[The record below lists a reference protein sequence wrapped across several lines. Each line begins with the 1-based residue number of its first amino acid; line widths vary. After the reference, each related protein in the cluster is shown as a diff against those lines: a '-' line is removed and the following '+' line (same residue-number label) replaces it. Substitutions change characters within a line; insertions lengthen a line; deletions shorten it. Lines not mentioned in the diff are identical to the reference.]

1 MLSNHYFFMFGGG
14 SYWILFW
21 GSALKRIAILS
32 QFTPALLK
40 CAFEILLTDEKS
52 KKKFW
57 RLPKSVK
64 CLQKGRSYTPSGLAW
79 VGFSEKCIV
88 RLRGSDTSC
97 CPNSAAG
104 GPEYPRVYI
113 EYTHDLGHTR
123 NIHKVYGGIHALN
136 ASKYTASPSTAQ
148 ILAL

>member
-1 MLSNHYFFMFGGG
+1 M
-14 SYWILFW
+14 
-21 GSALKRIAILS
+21 
-32 QFTPALLK
+32 
-40 CAFEILLTDEKS
+40 
-52 KKKFW
+52 
-57 RLPKSVK
+57 
-64 CLQKGRSYTPSGLAW
+64 AW